1 MPKTREKP
9 ADELPTP
16 PAKPEV
22 GPNPPP
28 LDAED
33 AHIGATEEQVLE
45 TPAPSG
51 DEFKDE
57 IRQG

>member
-1 MPKTREKP
+1 MPTPREMP
-9 ADELPTP
+9 ADKPPRP

-22 GPNPPP
+22 GPNTAPVDP
-28 LDAED
+28 ED
-33 AHIGATEEQVLE
+33 AHIGATEEEVSE

-57 IRQG
+57 PRQG